1 MNKVKKIMS
10 LMFLIV
16 LAFNS
21 CIKSATYS
29 MNDQWE
35 LLPDIIETLSID
47 TVTNHENW
55 RSTEVPGSW
64 HRLHPDLL
72 DYQGVVWYRT
82 SFKLKT
88 LPRGKRILLKF
99 GAVDYMATVFVNGEQ
114 AGEHEG
120 GYTPF
125 ELDITG
131 LVKEENN
138 EIYVRVMD
146 PTDDES
152 GTDGISYWHIPHGKQ
167 NWYVQNSGIWQDV
180 KIAVKPELYIESAR
194 VTAGI
199 NGNFDVQI
207 TVKNHMNTET
217 SVRGS
222 VTVKDPDGKIVFA
235 EPVSP
240 DLKKPAFSI
249 QGRVENPRL
258 WDIGRP
264 NLYEIH
270 IRLDEDSFMDHF
282 GFRELKV
289 HEGLFYLNGE
299 PFYMMAALDQDFY
312 PETVYETPSEAYLRE
327 QMLKA
332 QTLGLN
338 TLRCHIKVPDP
349 RYLKV
354 ADELGILVWYELP
367 NWDVF
372 HEDVKERARKTFDAM
387 LDRDWNHPSLVI
399 IGLINESWGIDLS
412 KPEQRAWLKE
422 EFEYAKSEA
431 TGRLIVD
438 NSACWGNFHLKTD
451 INDYHTYW
459 AIPDNHAQFRETVR
473 DIAQRPSWLFSPHGD
488 AEETG
493 QEVLMISEFGNWG
506 LPKLPAK
513 KPFWFNRPF
522 LDDWITL
529 PEGVLERFEDYGYGR
544 LFKDYDDLAETS
556 QLAQVTALK
565 WQIEEIRLHPEIQG
579 YVITELTD
587 INWESNGLLD
597 MWRNYKKGYKILSQV
612 QQPDMVIPRL
622 DRYAFWEDETL
633 QVSLTVS
640 HYSRKDLQDIRLIV
654 EENESYIG
662 KIDLTLD
669 SPGVYDAGIISV
681 PAGRTSTPRRR
692 RIDIKLL
699 SEEGEILS
707 SNFMEFMV
715 FPRLR
720 EKEEKNLTDVLVT
733 SSLDSIALDM
743 LRSGKHVIVLL
754 NQQSD
759 LPRDF
764 PYRLTSREADWYDGN
779 WATNVNWVNNQT
791 GPFYSINSPKTLG
804 FEAYQ
809 AIPQAVLSGV
819 PPEHFKDVLAGMFV
833 GWMHLNSATVIQL
846 KAGNGILIL
855 CTLNIG
861 MENQL
866 DPYCQTLLSAMKKY
880 IRGDRCHPEIEWN
893 LME

>member
-1 MNKVKKIMS
+1 MNKVKIMS
-10 LMFLIV
+10 LLFLSV
-16 LAFNS
+16 LAYIS
-21 CIKSATYS
+21 CIKTATHS
-29 MNDQWE
+29 MNDRWE
-35 LLPDIIETLSID
+35 LLPDTTNTLSIEE
-47 TVTNHENW
+47 VKNHGNW
-55 RSTEVPGSW
+55 RSAEVPGSW

-88 LPRGKRILLKF
+88 LPTGKRILLEC
-99 GAVDYMATVFVNGEQ
+99 GAVDYMATVFVNGKP

-125 ELDITG
+125 ELDITS
-131 LVKEENN
+131 LVKEDNN

-146 PTDDES
+146 PADDES

-180 KIAVKPELYIESAR
+180 KIVIKPDLFIETAR
-194 VTAGI
+194 VTAEI
-199 NGNFDVQI
+199 DGNFVVQI
-207 TVKNHMNTET
+207 TVKNHRKTET

-222 VTVKDPDGKIVFA
+222 VTIKNPDGKMVFS

-240 DLKKPAFSI
+240 DLKESEFSI
-249 QGRVENPRL
+249 KGRIESPQL
-258 WDIGRP
+258 WDIGQP

-270 IRLDEDSFMDHF
+270 VQLGEDSFTDHF

-289 HEGLFYLNGE
+289 HEGLLCLNGE

-312 PETVYETPSEAYLRE
+312 PETVYETPSEQFLRE

-412 KPEQRAWLKE
+412 KPAQRAWLKE
-422 EFEYAKSEA
+422 EFDYAKSKA
-431 TGRLIVD
+431 TDRLIVD

-459 AIPDNHAQFRETVR
+459 AIPDNHEKFRETVR
-473 DIAQRPSWLFSPHGD
+473 DVAQRPSWLFSPHGD
-488 AEETG
+488 SEETG

-556 QLAQVTALK
+556 QQAQVNALK

-597 MWRNYKKGYKILSQV
+597 MWRNFKEGHEILSQV

-622 DRYAFWEDETL
+622 NRYAFWEDETL

-640 HYSRKDLQDIRLIV
+640 HYSRKDLQDIRLIT

-662 KIDLTLD
+662 KINLTLD

-692 RIDIKLL
+692 RIDIKML
-699 SEEGEILS
+699 SDDDEILS
-707 SNFMEFMV
+707 SNFVEFMV

-720 EKEEKNLTDVLVT
+720 EKNEKNLTDILVT
-733 SSLDSIALDM
+733 SSLDSVTLDM
-743 LRSGKHVIVLL
+743 LKSGKRVIVLL
-754 NQQSD
+754 NEKSE
-759 LPRDF
+759 LPADF
-764 PYRLTSREADWYDGN
+764 PYKLTTREADWYDGN

-809 AIPQAVLSGV
+809 AIPEAVLSDV
-819 PPEHFKDVLAGMFV
+819 PPEHFQDVLAGMFV

-855 CTLNIG
+855 CTLKIG
-861 MENQL
+861 MENQK
-866 DPYCQTLLSAMKKY
+866 DPYCQALLSAMKKY
-880 IRGDRCHPEIEWN
+880 IRSDQCQPEIEWDF
-893 LME
+893 ME